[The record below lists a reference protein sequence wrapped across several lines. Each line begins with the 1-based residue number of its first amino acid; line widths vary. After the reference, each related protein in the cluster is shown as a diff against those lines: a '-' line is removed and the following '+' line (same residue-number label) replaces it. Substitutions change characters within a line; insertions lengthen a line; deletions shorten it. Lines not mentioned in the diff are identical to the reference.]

1 MKIDIDTIAYVEEQ
15 GKWADVIA
23 TFADERLFA
32 MCVPIIEKFIDKYYN
47 EDAQRKDQYILTES
61 CGCELEVEVD
71 F

>member
-47 EDAQRKDQYILTES
+47 EPESDAAQYILTES
-61 CGCELEVEVD
+61 CGCEIEVEVD